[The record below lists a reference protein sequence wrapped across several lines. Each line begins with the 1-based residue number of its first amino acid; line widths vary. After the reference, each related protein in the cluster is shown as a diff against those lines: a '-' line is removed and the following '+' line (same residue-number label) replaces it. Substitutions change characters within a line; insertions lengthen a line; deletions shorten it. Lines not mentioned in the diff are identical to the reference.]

1 MKRCLLGFFLC
12 LLVAPLAGQATNLS
26 FARRPPAQSMLQADS
41 DPVPVTDEPATHE
54 DSADAAPQK
63 TPDVSSY
70 VTVDD
75 ENTSK
80 ASPAKPAKHATKPSE
95 KPKAYHPSHS
105 RWQAVQY
112 QGSQQ
117 DDTFVVTD
125 PAPSMMMGQLSD
137 LQQKLDDLNDRQ
149 SKSESSQSDKVSEL
163 GIQVMQLKKAML
175 AMNRV
180 IKELAKHQDASAPQP
195 QGLAGLSV
203 LQLFWGVLSI
213 LIVLLLIGSWFWWKQ
228 SKGDSTSQAAAS
240 LGVARAYIHLGQYEL
255 AKQLLKQV
263 LKEGSEKERAV
274 AATLMA
280 ECL

>member
-1 MKRCLLGFFLC
+1 MKRCLLGI
-12 LLVAPLAGQATNLS
+12 LVCMALYPLAGQASSLS
-26 FARRPPAQSMLQADS
+26 FSRRPPAQSMLQADS
-41 DPVPVTDEPATHE
+41 DPVSVTDEPVVHQ
-54 DSADAAPQK
+54 DNADPAPQK
-63 TPDVSSY
+63 SPDVSSY

-80 ASPAKPAKHATKPSE
+80 PSPAKPEKHATKPP
-95 KPKAYHPSHS
+95 KKTKAYHPIHS

-137 LQQKLDDLNDRQ
+137 LQQKLNDLNDRQ
-149 SKSESSQSDKVSEL
+149 SQSESSQSDKVSEL

-180 IKELAKHQDASAPQP
+180 IKELAKHQDAPVPKS
-195 QGLAGLSV
+195 QGLAGLSMV
-203 LQLFWGVLSI
+203 QLFWGVLSI
-213 LIVLLLIGSWFWWKQ
+213 LVVLLLIGSWFWWKQ
-228 SKGDSTSQAAAS
+228 SKGDSMSQAAVS
-240 LGVARAYIHLGQYEL
+240 LGVARAYINLGQYEL

>member
-1 MKRCLLGFFLC
+1 MKRYLLALC
-12 LLVAPLAGQATNLS
+12 LIMVPIAGQASNLS

-41 DPVPVTDEPATHE
+41 DPVSVTDEPATHE
-54 DSADAAPQK
+54 DSADPAPQK

-75 ENTSK
+75 EKTSK
-80 ASPAKPAKHATKPSE
+80 ASAAKPAKQATKSTQ

-180 IKELAKHQDASAPQP
+180 IKELAKHQDASTPKAQR
-195 QGLAGLSV
+195 LAGLSV
-203 LQLFWGVLSI
+203 VQLFWGVLSV
-213 LIVLLLIGSWFWWKQ
+213 LIVLLLIVSWLWWRQ
-228 SKGDSTSQAAAS
+228 SKAESMSQAAVS
-240 LGVARAYIHLGQYEL
+240 LGVARAYINLGQHEL

-263 LKEGSEKERAV
+263 LQEGSEKERAI